1 MNVTATVI
9 GQIIFI
15 NFLFIMCLT
24 LKFAKG
30 KSDNL
35 PLVGFYTF
43 LLSFLF
49 FPASWLYCWYW
60 SKRRRKYQVNC
71 NKLINKD
78 VSS

>member
-1 MNVTATVI
+1 MDTPININATVV
-9 GQIIFI
+9 GQVIFV
-15 NFLFIMCLT
+15 NFIVMLYLT

-35 PLVGFYTF
+35 PLVGFYSF

-60 SKRRRKYQVNC
+60 SRKKSKVENE
-71 NKLINKD
+71 L
-78 VSS
+78 

>member
-1 MNVTATVI
+1 MNINATIV
-9 GQIIFI
+9 GQVVFI
-15 NFLFIMCLT
+15 NFLVMMYLT
-24 LKFAKG
+24 LRFAKG

-60 SKRRRKYQVNC
+60 SRKSK
-71 NKLINKD
+71 KLERE
-78 VSS
+78 S

>member
-1 MNVTATVI
+1 MNINATFA

-15 NFLFIMCLT
+15 NFLVMLYLT

-60 SKRRRKYQVNC
+60 SKKKPKV
-71 NKLINKD
+71 
-78 VSS
+78 VSEL